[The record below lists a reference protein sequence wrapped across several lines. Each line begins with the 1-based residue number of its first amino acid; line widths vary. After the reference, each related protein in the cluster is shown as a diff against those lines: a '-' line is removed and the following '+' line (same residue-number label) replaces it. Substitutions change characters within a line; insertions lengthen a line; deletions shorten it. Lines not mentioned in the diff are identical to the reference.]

1 MEHGAQTD
9 AELLRAREP
18 SAFGELYERHV
29 HTVYRWLAR
38 RGEGVAA
45 DLTAETFAQAWLSR
59 RRFRDRRDGASVP
72 WLLGIAQN
80 IWRESLRKDRVEA
93 RARQRLGLP
102 TDLAGEELEHVHE
115 RLSPRKALL
124 EAVAALPEHER
135 DALRLRV
142 VDELPYAEVARRLEI
157 RPAAGRRRGSPGP
170 PRPSP
175 LAPPGELR

>member
-1 MEHGAQTD
+1 MEHGAPTD

-18 SAFGELYERHV
+18 GAFGELYERHV
-29 HTVYRWLAR
+29 QAVYRWLAR
-38 RGEGVAA
+38 RGEHVAA

-59 RRFRDRRDGASVP
+59 RRFRDRGDGFALP

-80 IWRESLRKDRVEA
+80 VWRESLRKDRVEA
-93 RARQRLGLP
+93 RARERLGLP
-102 TDLAGEELEHVHE
+102 TDLAGDELEHVDE

-142 VDELPYAEVARRLEI
+142 AEELPYAEVARRLEI
-157 RPAAGRRRGSPGP
+157 RPAAARLRVSRALRR
-170 PRPSP
+170 
-175 LAPPGELR
+175 LALLDPKEEL

>member
-1 MEHGAQTD
+1 MEHGARTD
-9 AELLRAREP
+9 AQLLRARDP
-18 SAFGELYERHV
+18 AAFGELYERHV

-38 RGEGVAA
+38 RGEDVAA

-59 RRFRDRRDGASVP
+59 RRFRDRRDGSAVP

-80 IWRESLRKDRVEA
+80 VWRESLRKDRVEA
-93 RARQRLGLP
+93 RARERLGLP

-142 VDELPYAEVARRLEI
+142 AEDLSYAEVARRLEI
-157 RPAAGRRRGSPGP
+157 RPAAARLRVSRALRR
-170 PRPSP
+170 
-175 LAPPGELR
+175 LALLDPKEEL